1 MNNSGL
7 ILDRFRI
14 RAKNIVNEPRL
25 KNEFFLFLYFC
36 INRKLKNVLKYLQK
50 LFSVIEFF
58 IRWVRSHL
66 NERQFL
72 IFSSMMVGF
81 TGGMAAVLLK
91 TFVYQI
97 HRIVTYEY
105 KLPFNLNSYLYLVF
119 PMIGIVLTV
128 FIVTRFFKGKL
139 GRGTANIIRA
149 IVKKSGFLPR
159 DQMYSHIFTSG
170 ITVGFGGSAGLESP
184 IVTTG
189 SAIGSNY
196 AKTYQLIYKDRV
208 LLLACGAAAGIAAA
222 FNAPIAG
229 VLFALEVLL
238 VDASISAFIPLIIA
252 AAIGAL
258 CSKIILGEGILLTF
272 KLQESFNYY
281 NVPFY
286 ALLGVF
292 TGLISIY
299 YARVYLRVERIFE
312 HTKKNSYS
320 RAIRG
325 GIVLAVLIFV
335 LPPLFGEGYE
345 SIKTLSNNNP
355 AELLNTSVFMFLKD
369 KEWFVLIF
377 LGLVMLVKVIA
388 AAVTINSGGN
398 GGNFAPSLFVG
409 AYVGYIFARLVNYT
423 GITHLPISNFTL
435 VGMAGVLTGIFHA
448 PLTGIFLIAEITG
461 GYELMIPLMLVSAIS
476 YAVVRSIEPL
486 SMDAKNLAKK
496 GQVLRHNKD
505 TTILS
510 SLKAERIIE
519 TDFQAVKPSATL
531 GEITE
536 IVAHSTRNIFPVLT
550 ELNQLVGLI
559 HLDNIRETMFKTEL
573 YDQLTAADLMRKPAS
588 IIYSSDSMHSIMK
601 KFDETNAWVLPIVTN
616 NEFTGF
622 ISKSNLLASYRSELI
637 RTSSRD

>member
-1 MNNSGL
+1 M
-7 ILDRFRI
+7 
-14 RAKNIVNEPRL
+14 
-25 KNEFFLFLYFC
+25 
-36 INRKLKNVLKYLQK
+36 KYLQQ
-50 LFSVIEFF
+50 LFSFVEFF
-58 IRWVRSHL
+58 IKWVRSKL
-66 NERQFL
+66 TESQFL
-72 IFSSMMVGF
+72 IFSSMMIGL
-81 TGGMAAVLLK
+81 TGGLAAVLLK

-97 HRIVTYEY
+97 HRIVTYDY

-119 PMIGIVLTV
+119 PMIGIILTV
-128 FIVTRFFKGKL
+128 FIVNRFFNGKL
-139 GRGTANIIRA
+139 GRGTANIIRS

-159 DQMYSHIFTSG
+159 DQMYSHIFTSA

-238 VDASISAFIPLIIA
+238 VDVSISAFIPLIIA

-299 YARVYLRVERIFE
+299 YSRLYLRVERRLE
-312 HTKKNSYS
+312 HSKKGTYS
-320 RAIRG
+320 KAIRG
-325 GIVLAVLIFV
+325 GMMLAVLILI

-355 AELLNTSVFMFLKD
+355 AELLNTSIFMFMKD

-377 LGLVMLVKVIA
+377 LGVVMFLKSVA
-388 AAVTINSGGN
+388 AAITINSGGN

-409 AYVGYIFARLVNYT
+409 AYVGYLFARLVNYT
-423 GITHLPISNFTL
+423 GITKLPISNFTL
-435 VGMAGVLTGIFHA
+435 VAMAGVLTGIFYA

-461 GYELMIPLMLVSAIS
+461 GYELMIPLMLVSAVS
-476 YAVVRSIEPL
+476 YAVVKSIEPL

-510 SLKAERIIE
+510 SLKTERIIE
-519 TDFQAVKPSATL
+519 TDFQTVHPHATL
-531 GEITE
+531 RDLTE
-536 IVAHSTRNIFPVLT
+536 IVAHSTKNIFPVLT
-550 ELNQLVGLI
+550 ELNQLVGLV
-559 HLDNIRETMFKTEL
+559 HLDDIRETIFKTTL
-573 YDQLTAADLMRKPAS
+573 YDQVTVKDLMRKPTTVINTKETTHAV
-588 IIYSSDSMHSIMK
+588 MK
-601 KFDETNAWVLPIVTN
+601 KFDETNAWILPVVSN
-616 NEFTGF
+616 NEFIGF